1 MFSFHLYL
9 LFLSMFFISSPYF
22 CFFCHLSQFA
32 IWIFAWVSSLFADFT
47 AFFFYLLSFLL
58 VFSFFSSIC
67 LFMSLYK
74 SIIIC
79 LFCVVFFV
87 MCCNLHNIN
96 IIYNCLNDYLC
107 FYFLI
112 SFCTYFLLLAVF
124 YSCLYIDLFVALFSM
139 KSLFFC
145 FVSFKILYIIGFLS
159 VLFFTFS
166 LIMRILCFYIFA

>member
-1 MFSFHLYL
+1 
-9 LFLSMFFISSPYF
+9 
-22 CFFCHLSQFA
+22 
-32 IWIFAWVSSLFADFT
+32 
-47 AFFFYLLSFLL
+47 
-58 VFSFFSSIC
+58 
-67 LFMSLYK
+67 
-74 SIIIC
+74 
-79 LFCVVFFV
+79 